1 MESHTEDRNQ
11 CIDINIKYAFFMND
25 TRLLMIMIW
34 KGAPTFDFC
43 RNSLSYLS
51 RFGIDSYF
59 CFIAYSC

>member
-1 MESHTEDRNQ
+1 MESHTEDCNQ

-51 RFGIDSYF
+51 RFGID
-59 CFIAYSC
+59 